1 MSWPIFWVVVAIVM
15 AIIEAITLGLTT
27 IWFAAGALITIV
39 FAWLGLP
46 YYVQIIAFLASSCI
60 LLVLTRPI
68 IKKYLKVGAVK
79 TNVDSLI
86 GKNCIV
92 LSDITEHKFGQV
104 KLSGQVWTAK
114 SQNDE
119 TLLAGEEVK
128 VISVEG
134 VKLVV
139 ARIGG

>member
-1 MSWPIFWVVVAIVM
+1 MSWPVVWVVVAIVM
-15 AIIEAITLGLTT
+15 AIIEAVTLGLTT

-46 YYVQIIAFLASSCI
+46 YYVQIVVFLASSFI

-68 IKKYLKVGAVK
+68 ITKLLKVGVVK

-86 GKNCIV
+86 GRSCIV
-92 LSDITEHKFGQV
+92 LADITEHKFGQV
-104 KLSGQVWTAK
+104 RLSGQVWTAK
-114 SQNDE
+114 SQTSE
-119 TLLAGEEVK
+119 TILAGEEVR
-128 VISVEG
+128 VVSVEG
-134 VKLVV
+134 VKLIV